1 VKQFKAHSPL
11 FAMTSTLSS
20 LRQRRIVSSFRQ
32 QLALRL
38 LKGQKRSLLAQGF
51 TLVELMVVIVIVGIL
66 AAVALPNFLGA
77 QEKAKAGSLIG
88 SMQGFAK
95 ECAANALNGDVGS
108 LNGLPTTISL
118 TATGGTNCSTGATIK
133 NATVFGQ
140 PTKIGGLRCGV
151 NSSGVVQQA
160 NGTSHVTCTFTVGTD
175 GSVTGAW
182 S

>member
-1 VKQFKAHSPL
+1 MRTEQKKRP
-11 FAMTSTLSS
+11 
-20 LRQRRIVSSFRQ
+20 RRNGFTPPVR
-32 QLALRL
+32 
-38 LKGQKRSLLAQGF
+38 RSAEHGF

-95 ECAANALNGDVGS
+95 ECATNAPNTDAAAIG
-108 LNGLPTTISL
+108 GLPATITL
-118 TATGGTNCSTGATIK
+118 TASGGTNCSAGATLE
-133 NATVFGQ
+133 NATAFTQ

>member
-1 VKQFKAHSPL
+1 
-11 FAMTSTLSS
+11 MTSTVSS

-95 ECAANALNGDVGS
+95 ECAANALSTDVGA
-108 LNGLPTTISL
+108 LNGLPTTITL
-118 TATGGTNCSTGATIK
+118 TATGGTNCSTGATLK
-133 NATVFGQ
+133 NATNFGQ

-151 NSSGVVQQA
+151 DSSGAEQKA
-160 NGTSHVTCTFTVGTD
+160 NGTSNNVCTLTVTTTGA
-175 GSVTGAW
+175 VTGAW
-182 S
+182 SG

>member
-1 VKQFKAHSPL
+1 
-11 FAMTSTLSS
+11 MTSTVSA
-20 LRQRRIVSSFRQ
+20 LRQRRTLSSFRQ
-32 QLALRL
+32 RLALRL
-38 LKGQKRSLLAQGF
+38 LTGQKRSRLAQGF

-95 ECAANALNGDVGS
+95 ECAANSLNGDVGA
-108 LNGLPTTISL
+108 LNGLPSTITL
-118 TATGGTNCSTGATIK
+118 TAGGSGTNCSAGATLK
-133 NATVFGQ
+133 NATAFTQ

>member
-1 VKQFKAHSPL
+1 
-11 FAMTSTLSS
+11 MTYTVAS
-20 LRQRRIVSSFRQ
+20 LRQ

-38 LKGQKRSLLAQGF
+38 LTGQKRSKLAQGF

-95 ECAANALNGDVGS
+95 ECAVNALNGDVGAI
-108 LNGLPTTISL
+108 NGLPTSTITL
-118 TATGGTNCSTGATIK
+118 TASGSGTNCSTGATLK
-133 NATVFGQ
+133 NAIAFGQ

-151 NSSGVVQQA
+151 NSSGVEQKA
-160 NGTSHVTCTFTVGTD
+160 NGTSNATCTFTVLTD

>member
-1 VKQFKAHSPL
+1 
-11 FAMTSTLSS
+11 MTSTLSS
-20 LRQRRIVSSFRQ
+20 LRQRRTLSSFRQ

-38 LKGQKRSLLAQGF
+38 LTGQKRSRLAQGF

-95 ECAANALNGDVGS
+95 ECASNAVSNDSTAISVPSTITITASGD
-108 LNGLPTTISL
+108 
-118 TATGGTNCSTGATIK
+118 CSTAATTPVEISNTDDFNGA
-133 NATVFGQ
+133 
-140 PTKIGGLRCGV
+140 KIVGTRCGV
-151 NSSGVVQQA
+151 DSSGTPQLA
-160 NGTSHVTCTFTVGTD
+160 TSSSKTCTLKIGT
-175 GSVTGAW
+175 GGAITGAW

>member
-1 VKQFKAHSPL
+1 MPTIHEPSVRPTTVL
-11 FAMTSTLSS
+11 
-20 LRQRRIVSSFRQ
+20 QRH
-32 QLALRL
+32 L
-38 LKGQKRSLLAQGF
+38 LTIAKRRGVRNHEGF

-95 ECAANALNGDVGS
+95 ECATNALNTDAAAIG
-108 LNGLPTTISL
+108 GLPATITL
-118 TATGGTNCSTGATIK
+118 TASGGTNCSTGATLK
-133 NATVFGQ
+133 NTDAFAE

-151 NSSGVVQQA
+151 DNNGAAQKA
-160 NGTSHVTCTFTVGTD
+160 NGSTDATCTFTVKPD
-175 GSVTGAW
+175 GSIEGAW

>member
-1 VKQFKAHSPL
+1 
-11 FAMTSTLSS
+11 MTSTLSS

-95 ECAANALNGDVGS
+95 ECATNAISNDATAIVV
-108 LNGLPTTISL
+108 PTAAITMSDTDCSDL
-118 TATGGTNCSTGATIK
+118 STAVTLSNTVAFKAGAITGT
-133 NATVFGQ
+133 
-140 PTKIGGLRCGV
+140 RCGV
-151 NSSGVVQQA
+151 DNTGAAVLASS
-160 NGTSHVTCTFTVGTD
+160 SDKTCTLTVEAG
-175 GSVTGAW
+175 GKITGAW

>member
-1 VKQFKAHSPL
+1 MVPL
-11 FAMTSTLSS
+11 SDTSARSARVLQRHLLSMA
-20 LRQRRIVSSFRQ
+20 RRRSSR
-32 QLALRL
+32 RHD
-38 LKGQKRSLLAQGF
+38 GF

-95 ECAANALNGDVGS
+95 ECATNALNTDGAAIG
-108 LNGLPTTISL
+108 GLPGTITL
-118 TATGGTNCSTGATIK
+118 TATGGTNCSTGATLQNT
-133 NATVFGQ
+133 NAFSQ

-151 NSSGVVQQA
+151 DSNGAAVKAS
-160 NGTSHVTCTFTVGTD
+160 GTSDATCTFTVNPN
-175 GSVTGAW
+175 GSITGSW